1 MTATFTKI
9 FEFSASHSRGAK
21 VTGHNYT
28 LEATFAAADASA
40 ERGLEEKIDKALIQ
54 KVHSRDLGQH
64 VDFLK
69 GRPLD
74 DLSLL
79 NSFWTVVAE
88 ATRPAELRALSLRRD
103 RRTRWTLKNGPVP

>member
-9 FEFSASHSRGAK
+9 FEFSASHSAGAR
-21 VTGHNYT
+21 VIGRNYA
-28 LEATFAAADASA
+28 LEATFAAPDVET
-40 ERGLEEKIDKALIQ
+40 ERGLEERIDRALIQ
-54 KVHSRDLGQH
+54 KLHSRDLGQH

-79 NSFWTVVAE
+79 QSFWPVVAQ
-88 ATRPAELRALSLRRD
+88 AARPAELQVLALRRD
-103 RRTRWTLKNGPVP
+103 RRTQWTLRAD